1 MIKANE
7 LRIGNKLNFLGDVV
21 TFKNITEIRE
31 DGIFWI
37 KTFEPKIESKN
48 FHFKPIEIT
57 ENWLLIFGFKKR
69 KNRHLFH
76 WENKIVI
83 SEYKDEFEN
92 FFYPKTGY
100 DIRFSNEIK
109 YVHQL
114 QNLYFALTGA
124 ELTVA

>member
-57 ENWLLIFGFKKR
+57 EEWLLKFGFKKR

-76 WENKIVI
+76 WENKIAI